1 MEQRS
6 QVRKPADLGAVVSC
20 PQFGLFRGQIE
31 NLSLQ
36 GMYVRTTNV
45 AICVNAP
52 VTVTFQPEPE
62 RPLRNCHAG
71 GVVVH
76 QDRNGFGIRF
86 ANLKGECQQALI
98 GLLDDVPE
106 TGEGA
111 LESGRL
117 AV

>member
-45 AICVNAP
+45 AICLNAP

-62 RPLRNCHAG
+62 QPLQNCNAG

-76 QDRNGFGIRF
+76 QDRHGFGIRF
-86 ANLKGECQQALI
+86 ANLKSECRQALL
-98 GLLDDVPE
+98 GLLDDLPE

-111 LESGRL
+111 LGSGRL